1 MPASVST
8 PSTSIATIRTSRKR
22 SRKASPRLLGACVL
36 RRGTA
41 CPPLVGLHHLF
52 ELPHDRLLVP
62 ALRQLLHLPKM
73 AVQLA
78 WASRCL
84 THCPLDL
91 VVRGWLDML
100 VTVEELLIHLLAR
113 SEAGVDD
120 LDVLIRD
127 TSRPE
132 DHVAGHVRAPDL
144 FAHVQDEHIT
154 TLAHHA
160 GLQDQLDGLRNG
172 HEEPFDLGMGH
183 GHGPSPTDLLGED
196 RHHAAV
202 T

>member
-36 RRGTA
+36 LRGTA
-41 CPPLVGLHHLF
+41 RAPLVGRHHLF
-52 ELPHDRLLVP
+52 ELPHGRLLVP
-62 ALRQLLHLPKM
+62 TLRQLLQLPKM
-73 AVQLA
+73 AVELA

-84 THCPLDL
+84 AHCPLDL
-91 VVRGWLDML
+91 IVRGRLDTL

-113 SEAGVDD
+113 SEAGIDD

-127 TSRPE
+127 TSRHE
-132 DHVAGHVRAPDL
+132 DHVAGQVRDADL
-144 FAHVQDEHIT
+144 LTHVQDEHIT

-160 GLQDQLDGLRNG
+160 
-172 HEEPFDLGMGH
+172 
-183 GHGPSPTDLLGED
+183 
-196 RHHAAV
+196 
-202 T
+202 